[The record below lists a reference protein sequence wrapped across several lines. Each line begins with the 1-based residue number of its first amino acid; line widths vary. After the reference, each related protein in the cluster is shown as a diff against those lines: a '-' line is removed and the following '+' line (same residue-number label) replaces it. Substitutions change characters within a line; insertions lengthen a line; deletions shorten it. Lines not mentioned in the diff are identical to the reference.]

1 MNERLDKIEE
11 RLAFQEMS
19 TQELSDEIYRQQ
31 QQVDKLT
38 GLIERLN
45 DKLQT
50 LADDGG
56 TGSAIDEK
64 PPHY

>member
-1 MNERLDKIEE
+1 MTERLDKIEE
-11 RLAFQEMS
+11 RLAFQELS

-31 QQVDKLT
+31 QQIDKLT

-50 LADDGG
+50 LADEGPGG
-56 TGSAIDEK
+56 SDIDEK